1 MSKSK
6 KAVIVASIFIVVGV
20 IIAFLSIAINGFHF
34 PNGSVDLLG
43 MKALP
48 DYVKKTVQITDDFN
62 AVDIAGEASTDVMIK
77 NSDNGTNYIEYYDT
91 DGLTNHAEVVDG
103 VLTFR
108 CEDKRTHHP
117 TISLGFGQD
126 TTTVV
131 YLADKEYESIQVT
144 TASGDI
150 DYLYSH
156 KTDSKPV
163 FNASYTS
170 LKTNS
175 GDIHIADIEANTLT
189 VKTTSG
195 DISISNGSFTTKL
208 ELHASS
214 GDIQLNHITTDQA
227 EFYTISGYVSASDI
241 TANTSLSSNTT
252 SGDIDM
258 SITAADAIS
267 ISATSGDID
276 LDLASDRSYNFLADT
291 QSGDVDIPHGANYS
305 EYECGVSTTSGDI
318 RIRQE

>member
-20 IIAFLSIAINGFHF
+20 IIVFLSFAINGFHF

-189 VKTTSG
+189 TKTSSG
-195 DISISNGSFTTKL
+195 NISISNSSFTTLL

-214 GDIQLNHITTDQA
+214 GDILLNRTAAGQA
-227 EFYTISGYVSASDI
+227 EFYTTSGYVSASELS
-241 TANTSLSSNTT
+241 ANTSLTCNTA
-252 SGDIDM
+252 SGDVDM
-258 SITAADAIS
+258 NIADAEAID
-267 ISATSGDID
+267 ISAMSGYID
-276 LDLASDRSYNFLADT
+276 LELDSDRSYSFSANT
-291 QSGDVDIPHGANYS
+291 QSGNIDIPHGANNS
-305 EYECGVSTTSGDI
+305 EYECGVTTTSGDI
-318 RIRQE
+318 SIRQK

>member
-62 AVDIAGEASTDVMIK
+62 AVDIAGEASTDVVIK
-77 NSDNGTNYIEYYDT
+77 SSDNGTNYIEYYDT

-214 GDIQLNHITTDQA
+214 GDIQLNRITTDQA
-227 EFYTISGYVSASDI
+227 EFYTTSGYVSASDI
-241 TANTSLSSNTT
+241 TANTSLSSNAT

-267 ISATSGDID
+267 ISTTSGNID
-276 LDLASDRSYNFLADT
+276 LDLASHRSYSFSADT
-291 QSGDVDIPHGANYS
+291 QMGNVDIPHGANYS

>member
-20 IIAFLSIAINGFHF
+20 IIVFLSFAINGFHF

-48 DYVKKTVQITDDFN
+48 DYVKKTVQIKDDFN
-62 AVDIAGEASTDVMIK
+62 AVDIAGEASTDVVIR
-77 NSDNGTNYIEYYDT
+77 NSDTGNSYIEYYDT
-91 DGLTNHAEVVDG
+91 EGLVNTATVVDG

-117 TISLGFGQD
+117 TISLGFGSD
-126 TTTVV
+126 TKTTI
-131 YLADKEYESIQVT
+131 YLAEKEYQAIQVT
-144 TASGDI
+144 TASGNI
-150 DYLYSH
+150 DYRYSY
-156 KTDSKPV
+156 KPNTEPAGNSA
-163 FNASYTS
+163 FTS

-175 GDIHIADIEANTLT
+175 GDISIADIEANTLT
-189 VKTTSG
+189 TKTSSG
-195 DISISNGSFTTKL
+195 NISISNSSFTTLL

-214 GDIQLNHITTDQA
+214 GDIQLNRITTDQA
-227 EFYTISGYVSASDI
+227 EFYTTSGYVSASDI

-258 SITAADAIS
+258 SITTADAIS

-276 LDLASDRSYNFLADT
+276 LDLASDRSYSFLADT

-305 EYECGVSTTSGDI
+305 EYECGISTTSGDI

>member
-1 MSKSK
+1 MNKSK

-175 GDIHIADIEANTLT
+175 GDINIADIEANTLT
-189 VKTTSG
+189 VKTSSG
-195 DISISNGSFTTKL
+195 DISISNSSFATLL

-214 GDIQLNHITTDQA
+214 GDILLNRTAADQA
-227 EFYTISGYVSASDI
+227 EFYTTSGYVSASELS
-241 TANTSLSSNTT
+241 ANTSLTCNTA
-252 SGDIDM
+252 SGDVDM
-258 SITAADAIS
+258 NIANAEAIG
-267 ISATSGDID
+267 ISAMSGDID
-276 LDLASDRSYNFLADT
+276 LELDSDRSYSFSANT
-291 QSGDVDIPHGANYS
+291 QSGDIDIPHGANYS

>member
-6 KAVIVASIFIVVGV
+6 KAVIIASIFIVIGV
-20 IIAFLSIAINGFHF
+20 IIVFLSFAVNGFHF

-48 DYVKKTVQITDDFN
+48 DYTKKTVQITDDFN
-62 AVDIAGEASTDVMIK
+62 IVDIAGEASTDVMIK

-108 CEDKRTHHP
+108 CEDNRTHHP

-156 KTDSKPV
+156 KSNSKPV
-163 FNASYTS
+163 FNAAYTS

-175 GDIHIADIEANTLT
+175 GDIRITDIEANTLT

-195 DISISNGSFTTKL
+195 DISVSNSSFATKL

-214 GDIQLNHITTDQA
+214 GDIQLNRVITDQA
-227 EFYTISGYVSASDI
+227 EFYTTSGYVSASDI
-241 TANTSLSSNTT
+241 TANTGLSCNTT

-258 SITAADAIS
+258 VITDAEVIS

-276 LDLASDRSYNFLADT
+276 LDLASDRSYSFSADT
-291 QSGDVDIPHGANYS
+291 QMGDVDIPHGANYS
-305 EYECGVSTTSGDI
+305 EYDCGVSTTSGDI
-318 RIRQE
+318 QIRQK

>member
-20 IIAFLSIAINGFHF
+20 IIVFLSFAINGFHF

-48 DYVKKTVQITDDFN
+48 DYVKKTVQIKDDFN
-62 AVDIAGEASTDVMIK
+62 AVDIAGEASTDVVIR
-77 NSDNGTNYIEYYDT
+77 NSDTGNSYIEYYDT
-91 DGLTNHAEVVDG
+91 EGLVNTATVVDG

-117 TISLGFGQD
+117 TISLGFGSD
-126 TTTVV
+126 TKTTI
-131 YLADKEYESIQVT
+131 YLAEKEYQAIQVT
-144 TASGDI
+144 TASGNI
-150 DYLYSH
+150 DYRYSY
-156 KTDSKPV
+156 KP
-163 FNASYTS
+163 NTEPASNSAFTS

-175 GDIHIADIEANTLT
+175 GDISIADIEANTLT
-189 VKTTSG
+189 TKTSSG
-195 DISISNGSFTTKL
+195 NISISNSSFTTLL

-214 GDIQLNHITTDQA
+214 GDIQLNRITTDQA
-227 EFYTISGYVSASDI
+227 EFYTTSGYVSASDI

-258 SITAADAIS
+258 SITTADAIS

-276 LDLASDRSYNFLADT
+276 LDLASDRSYSFLADT

-305 EYECGVSTTSGDI
+305 EYECGISTTSGDI

>member
-20 IIAFLSIAINGFHF
+20 IIVFLSFAINGFHF

-48 DYVKKTVQITDDFN
+48 DYVKKTVQIKDDFN
-62 AVDIAGEASTDVMIK
+62 AVDIAGEASTDVVIR
-77 NSDNGTNYIEYYDT
+77 NSDTGNSYIEYYDT
-91 DGLTNHAEVVDG
+91 EGLVNTATVVDG

-117 TISLGFGQD
+117 TISLGFGSD
-126 TTTVV
+126 TKTTI
-131 YLADKEYESIQVT
+131 YLAEKEYQAIQVT
-144 TASGDI
+144 TASGNI
-150 DYLYSH
+150 DYRYSY
-156 KTDSKPV
+156 KPNTEPAGNSA
-163 FNASYTS
+163 FTS

-175 GDIHIADIEANTLT
+175 GDISIADIEANTLT
-189 VKTTSG
+189 TKTSSG
-195 DISISNGSFTTKL
+195 NISISNSSFTTLL

-214 GDIQLNHITTDQA
+214 GDIQLNRITTDQA
-227 EFYTISGYVSASDI
+227 EFYTTSGYVSASDI
-241 TANTSLSSNTT
+241 TAKTSLSSNTT

-258 SITAADAIS
+258 SITTADAIS

-276 LDLASDRSYNFLADT
+276 LDLASDRSYSFLADT

-305 EYECGVSTTSGDI
+305 EYECGISTTSGDI